1 MIQCD
6 AFISKETE
14 EGFTRKDNW
23 LIVSCCYLMVGPDL
37 RYRLQIHSPW
47 AITIVL
53 LCLFN
58 KVLA

>member
-6 AFISKETE
+6 DFISKETE
-14 EGFTRKDNW
+14 EGFTWKDNW
-23 LIVSCCYLMVGPDL
+23 LTVSCCYLMVEPDL

-53 LCLFN
+53 LCLF
-58 KVLA
+58 K